1 MLFPLKFKTILEL
14 TKKDVDIPQHA
25 WLVYAV
31 CGCEDDSCGWEGWI
45 LESVTKTDQD
55 EMTKLNCDHH
65 QICPKCEKTMFRTN
79 TQIKMEYSK
88 DQSGQLVPGIDYEIE
103 PIKYE

>member
-1 MLFPLKFKTILEL
+1 MAFPSKFKDRLEL
-14 TKKDVDIPQHA
+14 TKKDVDIPRHS

-31 CGCEDDSCGWEGWI
+31 CGCEEDSCGWEGWI

-55 EMTKLNCDHH
+55 KEIRLNCDHH
-65 QICPKCEKTMFRTN
+65 QICPKCGKTMFRTN

-88 DQSGQLVPGIDYEIE
+88 DQSGLLGPDIDYESE
-103 PIKYE
+103 PMKYD